1 MWKWFCPS
9 LYLDFNSSDKFQ
21 AWLNGIFDVRQYLY
35 HVRRDE
41 TGSQNRPRVN
51 SLDRLTERESFLSV
65 NKWQQIRLDF
75 YGGWHETFRL
85 DDRREL
91 HLDSTYIQQKTV
103 LCLKKWYK

>member
-1 MWKWFCPS
+1 MILSIIVLGFQFKWQV
-9 LYLDFNSSDKFQ
+9 SSVAK
-21 AWLNGIFDVRQYLY
+21 WNLFDVRQYLY

-91 HLDSTYIQQKTV
+91 HLDSTYIQQKQF
-103 LCLKKWYK
+103 YA